1 MSQKHLKC
9 DTNITNIFQDYCNR
23 ALDSMNKLYE
33 FSHPIYIQLI
43 NMNTIIL
50 FNYFNSTDI
59 PSFTQL
65 QELGHVQNS
74 LNSPVSLSL

>member
-23 ALDSMNKLYE
+23 ALDSMNQFYE
-33 FSHPIYIQLI
+33 FSHLIYIQLI

-50 FNYFNSTDI
+50 FNYFNSTDT
-59 PSFTQL
+59 PPFTQL
-65 QELGHVQNS
+65 HELGHVQNPI
-74 LNSPVSLSL
+74 NSPVSLSL